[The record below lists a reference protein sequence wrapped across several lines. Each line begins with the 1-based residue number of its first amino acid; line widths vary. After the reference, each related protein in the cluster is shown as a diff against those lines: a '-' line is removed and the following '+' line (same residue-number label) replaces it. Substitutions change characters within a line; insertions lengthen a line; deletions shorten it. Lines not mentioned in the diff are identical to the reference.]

1 MCLARFPNARICGD
15 DWDYPPVARAAT
27 DAAAPLGLKIH
38 AEEGKCWAYYAEESP
53 FSAAGL
59 AAARAEFLGEEVSAQ
74 AHGLFRSAERVLSQA
89 DDADALFGL
98 LDEPYLDQGGQRA
111 RLVNT
116 GFPPKGGRPLLSVT
130 CSVAS
135 DRAFPLQGGRC

>member
-1 MCLARFPNARICGD
+1 MPPRGAKAKAKALAK
-15 DWDYPPVARAAT
+15 VAKA
-27 DAAAPLGLKIH
+27 LGLPAKAKGPAI
-38 AEEGKCWAYYAEESP
+38 
-53 FSAAGL
+53 L
-59 AAARAEFLGEEVSAQ
+59 AKM
-74 AHGLFRSAERVLSQA
+74 HGMGIAA
-89 DDADALFGL
+89 DDADALVGL

-135 DRAFPLQGGRC
+135 EGRFLGRF

>member
-1 MCLARFPNARICGD
+1 M
-15 DWDYPPVARAAT
+15 ARAAT
-27 DAAAPLGLKIH
+27 DAAVPLGLKIH

-74 AHGLFRSAERVLSQA
+74 AQGLFRSAERVLSQA

-116 GFPPKGGRPLLSVT
+116 GFPPKGAWPLLSVT

-135 DRAFPLQGGRC
+135 GGRFLGRF

>member
-1 MCLARFPNARICGD
+1 M
-15 DWDYPPVARAAT
+15 
-27 DAAAPLGLKIH
+27 
-38 AEEGKCWAYYAEESP
+38 
-53 FSAAGL
+53 
-59 AAARAEFLGEEVSAQ
+59 
-74 AHGLFRSAERVLSQA
+74 LSQA

-116 GFPPKGGRPLLSVT
+116 GFPPKGGQPLLSVT

-135 DRAFPLQGGRC
+135 DRPFPAAAALQAGRC